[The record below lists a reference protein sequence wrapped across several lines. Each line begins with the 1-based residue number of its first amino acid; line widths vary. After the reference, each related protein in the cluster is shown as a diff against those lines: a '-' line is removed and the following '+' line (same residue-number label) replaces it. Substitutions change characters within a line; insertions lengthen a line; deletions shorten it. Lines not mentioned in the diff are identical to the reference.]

1 VTAARVGVDI
11 GGTFTDF
18 VLLDEETGELVAW
31 KIPTRQFE
39 LGQSIVDGIQQY
51 AKHHGTLPPMR
62 RVIHGTTVNSNA
74 ILEHKGARCG
84 LITTRG
90 FRDILEIGRQT
101 RPDLYR
107 WHIKRP
113 TPLIPRHLR
122 FEVTERISAKGKVL
136 VPVSEEELRHALV
149 SLRNSRVEAVAVCLL
164 NSYANPEH
172 EQQIR
177 AIACEMLPQAYVVTS
192 SDLAPE
198 FREFERFSTAAV
210 AAYVGPVFSRYVEE
224 LIRKIDSAFKPTPS
238 LYIMQ
243 SSGGV
248 VGGQFAAERPHLTI
262 ESGPAAGALAAA
274 DFGKRFG
281 QRDLLAFD
289 MGGTTAKA
297 SLIRDGKP
305 NVTDLLVVGADNNRP
320 GILGARVAGLPVRA
334 VSVDLV
340 ECSAG
345 GGSIAWVDLAG
356 ILKVGPG
363 SAGVSPGP
371 VCYGGGG
378 LEPTVTDAHAVLGH
392 ISPDALLGGHMRID
406 PEGARRAIQ
415 DRIAAKLGVDVHAA
429 AQGIIDVANAN
440 MLRIL
445 RVISVAR
452 GFDPRDFALIP
463 FGGGGP
469 LHAGDLANELGIAQI
484 VVPPNPGVFS
494 AVGLVT
500 SEIHAGFSRTV
511 LLRAAPESLPT
522 ISHWFEQ
529 FVSQCHAALERE
541 RVPES
546 AWRVVKF
553 LDMRYAKQNFELE
566 IPVNGKLESQEDL
579 DTVIAAFHATHTQN
593 YGHSDPAAPVEIVS
607 VKTRASG
614 EGPPVRFRPIATG
627 DEDSQHAY
635 VGSRLASMGSLASVE
650 TPRYDRSKLLAGNVL
665 KGPAIV
671 DSFDSTCL
679 ILPGHVATVGALGEL
694 VILTRLAANLL

>member
-1 VTAARVGVDI
+1 MTAARVGVDI

-31 KIPTRQFE
+31 KIPTRQLA
-39 LGQSIVDGIQQY
+39 LGQSIVDGIQYY
-51 AKHHGTLPPMR
+51 AQHHGPLPLLR

-107 WHIKRP
+107 WHINRP

-122 FEVTERISAKGKVL
+122 FEVTERMSARGDVL
-136 VPVSEEELRHALV
+136 VPLAEDELRQALA
-149 SLRNSRVEAVAVCLL
+149 SLRDAQVEAVAICLL
-164 NSYANPEH
+164 NSYANPVH
-172 EQQIR
+172 EQRMR
-177 AIACEMLPQAYVVTS
+177 AIASEMLPQTYIVTS

-224 LIRKIDSAFKPTPS
+224 LISKIDDAFKPAPS

-274 DFGKRFG
+274 DFGRRFG
-281 QRDLLAFD
+281 RPDLLAFD

-297 SLIRDGKP
+297 CLIRDGKP

-320 GILGARVAGLPVRA
+320 GVLGARVAGLPVRA
-334 VSVDLV
+334 LSVDLV

-345 GGSIAWVDLAG
+345 GGSIAWVDVAG

-363 SAGVSPGP
+363 SAGASPGP

-392 ISPDALLGGHMRID
+392 ISPEALLGGRMRID
-406 PEGARRAIQ
+406 PEAARRAIQ
-415 DRIAAKLGVDVHAA
+415 DRVASKLGVEVHVA

-445 RVISVAR
+445 RVVSVAR

-469 LHAGDLANELGIAQI
+469 LHAGDLAQELGIPQI

-494 AVGLVT
+494 AVGLVM

-511 LLRAAPESLPT
+511 LLRATMASLPT
-522 ISHWFEQ
+522 IGQWFDQ
-529 FVSQCHAALERE
+529 FVAQCHAALKRE

-546 AWRVVKF
+546 DWRVARF

-566 IPVNGKLESQEDL
+566 IPVQGRLESAAEL
-579 DTVIAAFHATHTQN
+579 DAVIAAFHATHTQL
-593 YGHSDPAAPVEIVS
+593 YGHCDPEAPVEIVS
-607 VKTRASG
+607 VKARAHS
-614 EGPPVRFRPIATG
+614 EAPPVRFKPIATG
-627 DEDSQHAY
+627 GQDPGQAY
-635 VGSRLASMGSLASVE
+635 VGSRAAYMGSLVPVA
-650 TPRYDRSKLLAGNVL
+650 TPRYDRSKLQAGNVL
-665 KGPAIV
+665 VGPAIV

-694 VILTRLAANLL
+694 VIRTR

>member
-1 VTAARVGVDI
+1 MTAARVGVDI

-18 VLLDEETGELVAW
+18 VLLDEDTGELVAW
-31 KIPTRQFE
+31 KIPTRQLE
-39 LGQSIVDGIQQY
+39 LGQSIVDGIQHY
-51 AKHHGTLPPMR
+51 AKDHGALPLLR
-62 RVIHGTTVNSNA
+62 SVIHGTTVNSNA

-90 FRDILEIGRQT
+90 FRDVLEIGRQT

-107 WHIKRP
+107 WNINRP

-122 FEVTERISAKGKVL
+122 FEVTERISAKGEVL
-136 VPVSEEELRHALV
+136 EPVSEAELRAALV
-149 SLRNSRVEAVAVCLL
+149 SLRDAEVEAVAICLL
-164 NSYANPEH
+164 NSYANPAH

-177 AIACEMLPQAYVVTS
+177 DIAREMLPRAYVVTS

-224 LIRKIDSAFKPTPS
+224 LIRKIDLAFKPTPS

-274 DFGKRFG
+274 DFGRRFG

-297 SLIRDGKP
+297 CLIRDGKP

-320 GILGARVAGLPVRA
+320 GVLGARVAGLPVRA

-345 GGSIAWVDLAG
+345 GGSIAWVDVAG

-363 SAGVSPGP
+363 SAGASPGP

-378 LEPTVTDAHAVLGH
+378 REPTVTDAHAVLGH
-392 ISPDALLGGHMRID
+392 ISPDALLGGRMRID
-406 PEGARRAIQ
+406 AEAARKAIQ
-415 DRIAAKLGVDVHAA
+415 DKIATKLGVDVHEA
-429 AQGIIDVANAN
+429 AQGIIDIANAN

-445 RVISVAR
+445 RVVSVAR

-469 LHAGDLANELGIAQI
+469 LHAGDLAKELGISQI
-484 VVPPNPGVFS
+484 VVPANSGVFS
-494 AVGLVT
+494 AVGLVM

-511 LLRAAPESLPT
+511 LLPAVPTSLPP
-522 ISHWFEQ
+522 ISHWFDE
-529 FVSQCHAALERE
+529 FVAQCHAALERE
-541 RVPES
+541 QVPES
-546 AWRVVKF
+546 AWRVARF
-553 LDMRYAKQNFELE
+553 LDMRYARQNFELE
-566 IPVNGKLESQEDL
+566 IPVNGTLESQDDL
-579 DTVIAAFHATHTQN
+579 NAVIAAFHAAHTQI
-593 YGHSDPAAPVEIVS
+593 YGHCDPDAPVEIVS
-607 VKTRASG
+607 VKTRATG
-614 EGPPVRFRPIATG
+614 EAPPVKFRPIPMG
-627 DEDSQHAY
+627 DEDPRDAY
-635 VGSRLASMGSLASVE
+635 VATRPAYMGSLVRVD
-650 TPRYDRSKLLAGNVL
+650 TPRFERSRLKAGNVL

-679 ILPGHVATVGALGEL
+679 ILPGHIATVGTLGEL
-694 VILTRLAANLL
+694 VIRTSEKVG

>member
-1 VTAARVGVDI
+1 MTAARVGVDI

-18 VLLDEETGELVAW
+18 VLLDEDTGELVAW
-31 KIPTRQFE
+31 KIPTRQLE
-39 LGQSIVDGIQQY
+39 LGQSIVDGIQHY
-51 AKHHGTLPPMR
+51 AKQYGTLPLLS

-107 WHIKRP
+107 WHINRP

-122 FEVTERISAKGKVL
+122 FEVTERISAKGEVL
-136 VPVSEEELRHALV
+136 VPVSESDVRQALA
-149 SLRNSRVEAVAVCLL
+149 SLRDAKVEAVAVCLL

-172 EQQIR
+172 EKQIR
-177 AIACEMLPQAYVVTS
+177 DLVCEMLPEAYVVTS

-210 AAYVGPVFSRYVEE
+210 AAYVGPVFSRYVQE
-224 LIRKIDSAFKPTPS
+224 LIRKLDEAFKPTPS

-274 DFGKRFG
+274 DFGRRFG
-281 QRDLLAFD
+281 RSELLAFD

-297 SLIRDGKP
+297 CLIRDGKP

-345 GGSIAWVDLAG
+345 GGSIAWVDVAG

-363 SAGVSPGP
+363 SAGASPGP
-371 VCYGGGG
+371 ACYGGGG

-392 ISPDALLGGHMRID
+392 ISPDALLGGRLRID
-406 PEGARRAIQ
+406 PEAARRAIQ
-415 DRIAAKLGVDVHAA
+415 DNIAAKLGVDVYAA

-445 RVISVAR
+445 RVVSVAR

-469 LHAGDLANELGIAQI
+469 LHAGDLANELGITQI

-494 AVGLVT
+494 AVGLVM

-511 LLRAAPESLPT
+511 LMRAVPESLPAV
-522 ISHWFEQ
+522 SHWFEQ
-529 FVSQCHAALERE
+529 FVAQCHAALKRE

-546 AWRVVKF
+546 SWRVAKF
-553 LDMRYAKQNFELE
+553 LDMRYARQSFELE
-566 IPVNGKLESQEDL
+566 IPVNGELESQEDL
-579 DTVIAAFHATHTQN
+579 DAVIAAFHATHTQN
-593 YGHSDPAAPVEIVS
+593 YGHSDPDAPVEIVS

-614 EGPPVRFRPIATG
+614 EAPPVQFRPIATG
-627 DEDSQHAY
+627 DEDPQPAY
-635 VGSRLASMGSLASVE
+635 VGSRVAYMGSFVGVA

-665 KGPAIV
+665 RGPAIV

-694 VILTRLAANLL
+694 VIRTS

>member
-1 VTAARVGVDI
+1 MTAARVGVDI

-18 VLLDEETGELVAW
+18 VLLDEDTGELVAW
-31 KIPTRQFE
+31 KIPTRQLE
-39 LGQSIVDGIQQY
+39 LGQSIVDGIQHY
-51 AKHHGTLPPMR
+51 AKQYGPLPELR
-62 RVIHGTTVNSNA
+62 SVIHGTTVNSNA

-107 WHIKRP
+107 WHINRP

-122 FEVTERISAKGKVL
+122 FEVSERISAMGEVL
-136 VPVSEEELRHALV
+136 VPVDEAELREAIA
-149 SLRNSRVEAVAVCLL
+149 SLRDAKVEAVAVCLL
-164 NSYANPEH
+164 NAYANPEH
-172 EQQIR
+172 EQKIR
-177 AIACEMLPQAYVVTS
+177 AMVCALMPGVYVVTS

-224 LIRKIDSAFKPTPS
+224 LIHKIEGAFQPTPS

-274 DFGKRFG
+274 DFGRRFG
-281 QRDLLAFD
+281 QHDLLAFD

-297 SLIRDGKP
+297 CLIRDGKP

-320 GILGARVAGLPVRA
+320 GVLGARVAGLPVRA

-345 GGSIAWVDLAG
+345 GGSIAWVDVAG

-363 SAGVSPGP
+363 SAGAAPGP

-392 ISPDALLGGHMRID
+392 ISPDALLGGRMRID
-406 PEGARRAIQ
+406 AEAARRAIQ
-415 DRIAAKLGVDVHAA
+415 EKIADKLGVDVYAA
-429 AQGIIDVANAN
+429 AQGILDIANAN

-445 RVISVAR
+445 RVVSVAR

-469 LHAGDLANELGIAQI
+469 LHAGDLANELGITQI
-484 VVPPNPGVFS
+484 VVPANSGVFS

-511 LLRAAPESLPT
+511 LLRAAPESLPALG
-522 ISHWFEQ
+522 HWFEQ
-529 FVSQCHAALERE
+529 FVAQCHAALERE

-546 AWRVVKF
+546 AWRVARF
-553 LDMRYAKQNFELE
+553 LDMRYARQNFELE
-566 IPVNGKLESQEDL
+566 IPVEGKLESQEDL
-579 DTVIAAFHATHTQN
+579 DAVIAAFHALHTQH
-593 YGHSDPAAPVEIVS
+593 YGHCDPDAPVEIVS
-607 VKTRASG
+607 VKTRATG
-614 EGPPVRFRPIATG
+614 EAPPVQFRPIATG
-627 DEDSQHAY
+627 DADPREAY
-635 VGSRLASMGSLASVE
+635 VGSRPACMGSLARVD
-650 TPRYDRSKLLAGNVL
+650 TPRYDRAKLKAGNVL
-665 KGPAIV
+665 TGPAIV

-679 ILPGHVATVGALGEL
+679 ILPGHVATVGTLGEL
-694 VILTRLAANLL
+694 VIRTH